1 MCSAAPA
8 REVLIGSMTI
18 PFGGGIAGTGIK
30 EANVPSGQTPI
41 APGLHVEMNIPSTVL
56 RHYDVLIDLPGSE
69 LTIAQTGA
77 IQFRGPSSKVIVNA
91 ENGLIQ
97 IPSQI
102 ENKKYNL
109 GLDLGS
115 SISFLSPEH
124 FDKLSAAHHNWP
136 QMTGAIGPA
145 NMWGLDDEPSW
156 KLIRPGGLQYGRL
169 VLTTLPAVRCPK
181 CRLE

>member
-1 MCSAAPA
+1 MCSAAPP
-8 REVLIGSMTI
+8 REILIGSMTI
-18 PFGGGIAGTGIK
+18 PVGGGIAGTGIK

-56 RHYDVLIDLPGSE
+56 RHYDVLIDFPGRQ
-69 LTIAQTGA
+69 LTIAQPGA

-109 GLDLGS
+109 ELDLGS

-124 FDKLSAAHHNWP
+124 FDKLSAAHHDWP
-136 QMTGAIGPA
+136 QMTGAIGAA

-156 KLIRPGGLQYGRL
+156 KLMRLDRLQYGPL
-169 VLTTLPAVRCPK
+169 FLTNLSVVECATDR
-181 CRLE
+181 